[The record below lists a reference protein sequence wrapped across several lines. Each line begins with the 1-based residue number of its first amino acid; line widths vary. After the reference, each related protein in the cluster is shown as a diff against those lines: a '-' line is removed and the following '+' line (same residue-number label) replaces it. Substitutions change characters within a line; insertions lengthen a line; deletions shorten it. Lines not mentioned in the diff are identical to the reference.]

1 MELNRE
7 IRRQRRWIDMT
18 QKDLAKAIGVSL
30 STVADWERGTR
41 NPSIGNLTA
50 LAGVFG
56 MTETELLHPRE
67 EVHSMVMA

>member
-1 MELNRE
+1 MELKRE

-18 QKDLAKAIGVSL
+18 QRDLAKAVGVSL
-30 STVADWERGTR
+30 STVAEWEKGNRT
-41 NPSIGNLTA
+41 PSVEKLTA

>member
-18 QKDLAKAIGVSL
+18 QRDLAKALGVSV
-30 STVADWERGTR
+30 STVSDWEKGNR
-41 NPSIGNLTA
+41 NPSVEKLTE

-56 MTETELLHPRE
+56 MTETELLHPKE
-67 EVHSMVMA
+67 EVSSMIVA